1 MNTLSSITGGLT
13 AYLMSAVLPGLL
25 TVLGLIVAMVFAAYG
40 VLHVYAHLKGEGSSS
55 VFYKLG
61 RVFGEEI
68 YQQEYQTW
76 KKKQERRDR
85 EDSFRR
91 RYRRGD

>member
-1 MNTLSSITGGLT
+1 METLSTISGGLT
-13 AYLMSAVLPGLL
+13 AYLLASVLPAVLSL
-25 TVLGLIVAMVFAAYG
+25 LGLIVAMVFGAYG
-40 VLHVYAHLKGEGSSS
+40 ALMVYAQLSGKTSKD

-68 YQQEYQTW
+68 YDNEYQNY
-76 KKKQERRDR
+76 KSKRRRRER

-91 RYRRGD
+91 RYDRE